1 MTPSPDDMFSSEEQ
15 QPQGTS
21 HYGLMTLSCVVIAS
35 MIGSGVFTTSG
46 FSLGALGSPA
56 RVLAA
61 WGVGAIIAVCGAVSY
76 GELARRLPVSGGEY
90 SYLSRSLHPFMGFL
104 AGWISL
110 TAGFSGAIAMAA
122 ITFEAYA
129 VPDSI
134 RPDWLPTKAVA
145 IASIAL
151 FGVGHA
157 YLVRLFAALQNSIVA
172 VKLLALSL
180 FLGVVAVSLRSH
192 EWHWEPIRSDLPAL
206 NSFAFF
212 QAIAGSV
219 MWISLS
225 YAGFNA
231 AVYVASEVKNAEIV
245 VPRSLILGT
254 LIVTGLYLALNA
266 VFVSAVPGSEIE
278 NQKEVAAIAARAVGG
293 SGLELMIR
301 IAIGLGTLSSVA
313 GMIMTGPR
321 VFSRMADD
329 GLFPGFFS
337 TGPRSI
343 PRTVL
348 FQTFIAIAL
357 VLVSNLEDLLG
368 YLSTTLALSSA
379 VTVATLFL
387 PNCGEASRLR
397 IPVAMGAAIYV
408 LSTLVIAILMV
419 IHDYRDLAATAI
431 TLVSGSLLWLLV
443 PRRRSQTA

>member
-1 MTPSPDDMFSSEEQ
+1 
-15 QPQGTS
+15 
-21 HYGLMTLSCVVIAS
+21 MTLSCVVIAS
-35 MIGSGVFTTSG
+35 MVGSGVFTTSG
-46 FSLGALGSPA
+46 YSLGALGTPA

-61 WGVGAIIAVCGAVSY
+61 WSLGAIIAVCGAVSY

-90 SYLSRSLHPFMGFL
+90 SYLSQRLHPFMGFL

-134 RPDWLPTKAVA
+134 RPGWLPPKIVA

-151 FGVGHA
+151 FGSGHA
-157 YLVRLFAALQNSIVA
+157 FLVRLFAALQNSIV
-172 VKLLALSL
+172 VIKLLALSL
-180 FLGVVAVSLRSH
+180 FLGVVAASLRSH

-206 NSFAFF
+206 SSFAFF

-231 AVYVASEVKNAEIV
+231 AVYVASEVRNAEKIV
-245 VPRSLILGT
+245 PQSLILGT
-254 LIVTGLYLALNA
+254 LVVTGLYLALNA
-266 VFVSAVPGSEIE
+266 VFVSAAPGTEIE

-293 SGLELMIR
+293 SGLELLIR

-329 GLFPGFFS
+329 GLFPGYFS

-343 PRTVL
+343 SRTVL
-348 FQTFIAIAL
+348 FQTLIAIAL

-387 PNCGEASRLR
+387 PGRGEASPIR
-397 IPVAMGAAIYV
+397 IGVAVGAAIYV
-408 LSTLVIAILMV
+408 LATVGIAILMV
-419 IHDYRDLAATAI
+419 IHDYRDLAATVI
-431 TLVSGSLLWLLV
+431 TLVSGSLLWLLL
-443 PRRRSQTA
+443 PPGHQKST

>member
-1 MTPSPDDMFSSEEQ
+1 MFSSEEQ

>member
-1 MTPSPDDMFSSEEQ
+1 MTPSPDDMLSSEEQ
-15 QPQGTS
+15 QSQGAS

-46 FSLGALGSPA
+46 YSLGALGTPA

-61 WGVGAIIAVCGAVSY
+61 WGVGAIIAVCGAASY

-90 SYLSRSLHPFMGFL
+90 SYLSRRLHPFMGFL

-134 RPDWLPTKAVA
+134 RPDWLPPKAVA

-157 YLVRLFAALQNSIVA
+157 FLVRLFAALQNSIVA

-192 EWHWEPIRSDLPAL
+192 EWHWEPIRSELPAL
-206 NSFAFF
+206 NSFVFF

-387 PNCGEASRLR
+387 PGRGEASRLR
-397 IPVAMGAAIYV
+397 IPVALGAATYV

-443 PRRRSQTA
+443 PRRREKSV